1 MIYPTR
7 PRLKSIL
14 LTTVTASIVVLSAC
28 SSDHSLDLS
37 PQVLKE
43 ETSHDDVFVV
53 SDRTGRQSN
62 AQLETKQYQSIQAIK
77 GSAVAEES
85 VVRSSAV
92 NVDQTHWLPQPAPIH
107 RPDFYSH
114 NTQQNTERYDQIEA
128 NSIQRTVEQSVSTFS
143 VDVDTGSYTNTRRII
158 NSGYLPPQDAVR
170 TEEFINY
177 FDYDYALSSDTSQPF
192 TLTTE
197 VAPSPWNNNRHL
209 LHVGIQGLTPQSLG
223 LERPNANLV
232 FLLDVSGSMHSNDK
246 LPLLKSAIRLLSKQL
261 TDQDRVSIVV
271 YAGASGAILES
282 VPGNQYHQIDS
293 ALDNLHA
300 GGGTNGS
307 AGLSLAYQLAK
318 KGFIANGINRVI
330 LATDGDFNI
339 GVSDVEDLKDK
350 IAKQRKSRISLT
362 TLGFGTGNYN
372 DHLMEQLANIG
383 DGNHAYID
391 SLSEARKV
399 LVEELDATLLTI
411 ARDVK
416 IQIEFNPAYVSEY
429 RLVGYENRALAN
441 EDFSNDRVDAGDIG
455 AGHSVTALYEI
466 ALQGQGGEAHSP
478 LKYGSDVISSGAGY
492 HKDQSIQSAI
502 AREILELRLRYK
514 PTIGDDNNTIE
525 SDSSLLLTH
534 VIEHSD
540 VIKDLDKSSS
550 NLRFSAAVAGFAEIL
565 RGSKYI
571 GDTSFDDI
579 VNLARG
585 ARGEDSLGYRSEFL
599 QMVRLADEL
608 IQSTQGRITE

>member
-1 MIYPTR
+1 MMMCLSSVIARVVNRMRNWRQSSISQSR
-7 PRLKSIL
+7 PSKVLRSRKNPSFAQVPLMWIKHTGCRNL
-14 LTTVTASIVVLSAC
+14 LRSTGLISIVTIL
-28 SSDHSLDLS
+28 
-37 PQVLKE
+37 
-43 ETSHDDVFVV
+43 
-53 SDRTGRQSN
+53 
-62 AQLETKQYQSIQAIK
+62 
-77 GSAVAEES
+77 
-85 VVRSSAV
+85 
-92 NVDQTHWLPQPAPIH
+92 
-107 RPDFYSH
+107 
-114 NTQQNTERYDQIEA
+114 
-128 NSIQRTVEQSVSTFS
+128 
-143 VDVDTGSYTNTRRII
+143 
-158 NSGYLPPQDAVR
+158 SGYLPPQDAVR

-330 LATDGDFNI
+330 LATDGDFNV

-362 TLGFGTGNYN
+362 TLGFG
-372 DHLMEQLANIG
+372 
-383 DGNHAYID
+383 
-391 SLSEARKV
+391 
-399 LVEELDATLLTI
+399 DATLLTI